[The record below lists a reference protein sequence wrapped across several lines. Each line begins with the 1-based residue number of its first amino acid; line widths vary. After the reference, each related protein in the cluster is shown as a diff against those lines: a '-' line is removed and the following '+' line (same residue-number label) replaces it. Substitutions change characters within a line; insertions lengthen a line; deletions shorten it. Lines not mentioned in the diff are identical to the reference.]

1 MVLKTDTVTRP
12 PKQDVLTS
20 LRTAIATETVALRKL
35 IGMTI
40 SNNE

>member
-20 LRTAIATETVALRKL
+20 LRTAIVFKQDKKSTDCIVD
-35 IGMTI
+35 
-40 SNNE
+40 